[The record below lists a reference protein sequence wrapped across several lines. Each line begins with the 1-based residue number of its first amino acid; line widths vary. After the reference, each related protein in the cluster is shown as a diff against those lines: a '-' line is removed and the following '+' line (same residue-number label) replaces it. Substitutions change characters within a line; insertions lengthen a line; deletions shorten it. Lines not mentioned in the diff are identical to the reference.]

1 VDDAEVCPMRYKAH
15 KTMINR
21 LNTQGLPLGRNHVI
35 MEGFLKHR
43 PQQYTYSAN
52 QFSSNKHTAAACLMV
67 DALDHRA
74 L

>member
-1 VDDAEVCPMRYKAH
+1 MK
-15 KTMINR
+15 
-21 LNTQGLPLGRNHVI
+21 
-35 MEGFLKHR
+35 GFLKHR

-74 L
+74 LYNQEAHNRRHPRRGWYLHDFFK

>member
-1 VDDAEVCPMRYKAH
+1 
-15 KTMINR
+15 
-21 LNTQGLPLGRNHVI
+21 

-43 PQQYTYSAN
+43 PQQFTHSAN

>member
-1 VDDAEVCPMRYKAH
+1 
-15 KTMINR
+15 MIIR
-21 LNTQGLPLGRNHVI
+21 INTLGIALRVEPCHNGGL
-35 MEGFLKHR
+35 LKHR